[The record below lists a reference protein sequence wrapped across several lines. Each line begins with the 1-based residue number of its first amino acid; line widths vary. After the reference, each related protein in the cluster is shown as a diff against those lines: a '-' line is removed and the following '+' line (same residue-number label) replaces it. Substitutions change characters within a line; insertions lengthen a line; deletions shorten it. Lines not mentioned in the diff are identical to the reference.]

1 MDEFVIEKYIEI
13 IKGIS
18 INIMYKFMLIQILTL
33 LVLLNNGMIRSTFI
47 YLQQKDITKKVKL
60 VAWARGYREHK

>member
-13 IKGIS
+13 LKGIS
-18 INIMYKFMLIQILTL
+18 IMYKFMLIQILTL